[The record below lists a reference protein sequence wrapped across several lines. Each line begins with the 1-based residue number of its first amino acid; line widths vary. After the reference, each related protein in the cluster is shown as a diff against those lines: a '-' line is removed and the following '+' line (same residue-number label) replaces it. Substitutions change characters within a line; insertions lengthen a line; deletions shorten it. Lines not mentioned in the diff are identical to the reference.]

1 MGDEVYFNQNEL
13 IKIDK
18 EVIVA
23 LKAKAK
29 KNASGKYRLCMQHS
43 SEDKLH
49 EMFIVRSKGD
59 YGRPDMHL
67 HTTESHTIIDGAM
80 LVILFENDGQI
91 KEVFELSAERYQTY
105 RIDTNVYH
113 MQIPLTDQVVYYEI
127 KLGPFTKETN
137 IFPEWAP
144 APEEKEKV
152 LEYMRELKERIREY
166 RLEREKGENSYDTL

>member
-1 MGDEVYFNQNEL
+1 
-13 IKIDK
+13 
-18 EVIVA
+18 
-23 LKAKAK
+23 
-29 KNASGKYRLCMQHS
+29 
-43 SEDKLH
+43 
-49 EMFIVRSKGD
+49 
-59 YGRPDMHL
+59 MHL